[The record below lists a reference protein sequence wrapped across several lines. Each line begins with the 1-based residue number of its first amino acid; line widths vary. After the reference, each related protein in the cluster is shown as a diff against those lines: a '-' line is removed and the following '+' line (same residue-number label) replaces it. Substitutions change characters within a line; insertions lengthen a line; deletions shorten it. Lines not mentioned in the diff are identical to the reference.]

1 MKFEGLTVRSKLMAA
16 FGLLV
21 LIVFLLAT
29 VSLVALSSS
38 NDRFAQYVDGIDARA
53 SLAEQVRAAVYR
65 RAIAARNLVLV
76 TTGED
81 LEEERI
87 AVERAHTDVQ
97 ALLAQLKQMTEHAV
111 DSSPKARE
119 LVAQIDQ
126 VETRYGPVAMN
137 IVETALARRYE
148 EAIRMMNEQCRPLL
162 AELISATDAYAQYT
176 SDRAQTLVA
185 EARERY
191 TNQRNLVFSICLAA
205 LAAALAIALVITRSL
220 TRALGAEP
228 GALGQVAQRIAQ
240 GDLSPLPNAGR
251 VAKGS
256 VLFHMADMQNNLIRL
271 IGHIRSS
278 ADSIAASSSQIAQGN
293 MDLSTRTEQ
302 QASAL
307 EQTAS
312 AMEQLASTVSNTAEN
327 SRHADNLVTEGGAI
341 VRQNE
346 EMMQAVSRQMQH
358 ISDAS
363 KRMSDITGVIESIA
377 FQTNILALNA
387 AVEAARAGEQGRGF
401 AVVAEEVRTLAQ
413 KSATAAGEIRELILD
428 SVSQIEEGH
437 ALAGRAE
444 SLMQKMVHNTGGVA
458 EVINQIAQASREQSD
473 GIGQINQAI
482 GQIDSATQQNA
493 ALVEE
498 SASAAVALQD
508 QASEQARM
516 VAFFRFDQ
524 PASTEP
530 PALPLLADATALSAP
545 RPSGAR

>member
-21 LIVFLLAT
+21 LIVFLVAM
-29 VSLVALSSS
+29 VSIAALSAS
-38 NDRFAQYVDGIDARA
+38 NSRFAQYVDGIDARA
-53 SLAEQVRAAVYR
+53 SLAEQVRAAVDR

-76 TTGED
+76 TTDED

-87 AVERAHTDVQ
+87 AVERAHADVQ
-97 ALLAQLKQMTEHAV
+97 ALLAELNQMTEHAV
-111 DSSPKARE
+111 DSSPEARE
-119 LVAQIDQ
+119 LVAQMDQ

-137 IVETALARRYE
+137 IVEAALARRYE

-176 SDRAQTLVA
+176 SDRAQTLIA

-191 TNQRNLVFSICLAA
+191 TSQRNLVVFICF
-205 LAAALAIALVITRSL
+205 AALAIALAIAFVITRSL

-240 GDLSPLPNAGR
+240 GDLSPLPNAGI

-256 VLFHMADMQNNLIRL
+256 VLFYMAEMQNNLIRL

-327 SRHADNLVTEGGAI
+327 SRHADDLVTEGGAI

-346 EMMQAVSRQMQH
+346 EMMQAVSQQMQH

-413 KSATAAGEIRELILD
+413 KSATAAREIRELILE

-482 GQIDSATQQNA
+482 GQIDAATQQNA

-498 SASAAVALQD
+498 SASAAVALQE
-508 QASEQARM
+508 QATEQARM
-516 VAFFRFDQ
+516 VAFFKLDHS
-524 PASTEP
+524 ASTEP
-530 PALPLLADATALSAP
+530 PALPLLADATALPALG
-545 RPSGAR
+545 PSGAR